1 MKYEALGRRLKQTPG
16 DRIRFSFRDIEG
28 ILGFSLPNSA
38 RAYAPWWANS
48 GHVQAEA
55 WMSAGWRTCQ
65 VDVPGEKVSFERVHR
80 PSTSRDIDETPIGVA
95 ETAAPFVGDETIVIG
110 RSALRGGVLRLLE
123 DYRESQGGS
132 LADAVVGLLNA
143 IALERRRQ
151 LLDRF
156 PLQGPRSPIDSTD
169 LIREDRDAR

>member
-1 MKYEALGRRLKQTPG
+1 MKYEALGQRLKQTRG
-16 DRIRFSFRDIEG
+16 DRITFSFRDIEG

-38 RAYAPWWANS
+38 RAHAPWWANS

-55 WMSAGWRTCQ
+55 WMGAGWRTCQ

-80 PSTSRDIDETPIGVA
+80 PSTSRDFDETPVGVA
-95 ETAAPFVGDETIVIG
+95 ETAVGDEAIVVS

-132 LADAVVGLLNA
+132 LADAIVGLLNA